1 MVRER
6 KIGPGDH
13 AKEPGKE
20 ATKGSG
26 KKAVPSD
33 PTDVTFESQ
42 ADLSDQDHSDSDQV
56 DSDQTGP
63 SKVDP
68 GKPLGL
74 GATRS

>member
-13 AKEPGKE
+13 AKEPAKE
-20 ATKGSG
+20 PSKGSG

-33 PTDVTFESQ
+33 PTDVPFESQ
-42 ADLSDQDHSDSDQV
+42 ADLSDQDHSDQDQAE
-56 DSDQTGP
+56 P
-63 SKVDP
+63 SNVAPGKVDP